1 MSNFYFSQTI
11 AKECATFLI
20 GGTDTPD
27 HGVSLT
33 TEEPTNA
40 NKPLNIRSCVKYHQ
54 PIDFNNVAVSN
65 FTGGG
70 GGGGGDVYLAG
81 GTALLPQVFTGYN
94 RLENY
99 IMIGSTTN
107 FSQYQAGKMILHR
120 NASSEEIDFVDA
132 SQNKQ
137 VSIGRNKT
145 NNAIEITTQGTIEP
159 RLNLVNASQSPKY
172 QINGVDLA
180 ESDLTND
187 RGYAQ
192 LMGGTDPTNP
202 QQFGATGTTTYN
214 KFSQLSADFIY
225 SIGNL
230 VVQNEYR
237 IGTFGTD
244 RQLRCTDLDTVNM
257 ALLNVT
263 QNRFTGEVS
272 ANSLTSENVD
282 NTSEPIL
289 TLRST
294 DYTNTL
300 TYAGSISQENENM
313 RFQASV
319 PVAGSATGARF
330 IWRLPTGAGSPDSMQ
345 LRFNTTT
352 NTVNL
357 ELYDP
362 ATTSMY
368 KCLTQS
374 PSDIQGIVGS
384 AGLLP
389 NTSMTFNVAQSF
401 AGGINLSSSPASG
414 AVAFSAS
421 TGDMTFW
428 SGAQLLKDTFL
439 SGSADLFDTVGGLVD
454 RSASSLVPSV
464 FNLVTTTPTGTEIQ
478 LSSGITLHIASAVIS
493 ERHGTNSGTAVYR
506 VSMRGRLAGFT
517 TATGTNILLFTLPA
531 GYRPT
536 IEQNFICMGHAGDKQ
551 VRIDIA
557 TSGTVTISGDG
568 SSVGS
573 QFVNLGTIDFWAGI

>member
-11 AKECATFLI
+11 AKECETFLI
-20 GGTDTPD
+20 GGTETPD
-27 HGVSLT
+27 DGANLST
-33 TEEPTNA
+33 ADPTNA
-40 NKPLNIRSCVKYHQ
+40 SKPLNIRTCVKYHQ

-70 GGGGGDVYLAG
+70 GGGGDVFLAG
-81 GTALLPQVFTGYN
+81 GTVLLPQVFTGYN
-94 RLENY
+94 RFDNH

-107 FSQYQAGKMILHR
+107 FSEYQAGKMLLHR
-120 NASSEEIDFVDA
+120 NGSSEEIDFVDA
-132 SQNKQ
+132 SQNKE

-145 NNAIEITTQGTIEP
+145 NNAIEITTQGAIEP

-192 LMGGTDPTNP
+192 LMGGTDPVNP
-202 QQFGATGTTTYN
+202 QVFGSTATTYN

-225 SIGNL
+225 SIGNI

-237 IGTFGTD
+237 IGTLGTD

-257 ALLNVT
+257 ALLDAT

-272 ANSLTSENVD
+272 ANTLTAENVD

-289 TLRST
+289 SLRST
-294 DYTNTL
+294 DYTNTI

-362 ATTSMY
+362 ATTAMY

-389 NTSMTFNVAQSF
+389 NTSMTFNVAQTF
-401 AGGINLSSSPASG
+401 AGGVNLTSTPASG
-414 AVAFSAS
+414 AVAFSSS
-421 TGDMTFW
+421 TGDMTFS
-428 SGAQLLKDTFL
+428 SGAQLLKDTFQ
-439 SGSADLFDTVGGLVD
+439 SGGADLFDTVGGLVD
-454 RSASSLVPSV
+454 RSATSLLPSV
-464 FNLVTTTPTGTEIQ
+464 FNLVTGTPTGTEIQ
-478 LSSGITLHIASAVIS
+478 LASGITIHIASAVIS
-493 ERHGTNSGTAVYR
+493 QRNGTNGSTPVYR
-506 VSMRGRLAGFT
+506 VSMRGRLTGFAT
-517 TATGTNILLFTLPA
+517 STGTNILLFTLPT

-536 IEQNFICMGHAGDKQ
+536 IEQNFICMGHTGDKL

-557 TSGTVTISGDG
+557 TSGTVTISGAG

-573 QFVNLGTIDFWAGI
+573 QFVNLGTIEFWAGI

>member
-1 MSNFYFSQTI
+1 MSNFLFSQTVT
-11 AKECATFLI
+11 KECATFSI
-20 GGTDTPD
+20 GGTDTPED
-27 HGVSLT
+27 GPNLT
-33 TEEPTNA
+33 TDEPTNT

-65 FTGGG
+65 FSGGG
-70 GGGGGDVYLAG
+70 GGGSGDVFLAG
-81 GTALLPQVFTGYN
+81 GTLLLPQVFTGYN
-94 RLENY
+94 RFDNH

-107 FSQYQAGKMILHR
+107 FAEYQAGKLLLHR

-132 SQNKQ
+132 SQNKE

-145 NNAIEITTQGTIEP
+145 NNSIEITTQGTIEP
-159 RLNLVNASQSPKY
+159 RLNLVNAGQSPKY
-172 QINGVDLA
+172 QINGIDLA

-202 QQFGATGTTTYN
+202 QVFGSTATTYN

-244 RQLRCTDLDTVNM
+244 RQLRCTDLDTVNI
-257 ALLNVT
+257 ALLNAT

-272 ANSLTSENVD
+272 SNTLTSENVD

-330 IWRLPTGAGSPDSMQ
+330 IWRLPTGVGSPDSMQ

-357 ELYDP
+357 EIYDP

-384 AGLLP
+384 AGLIP
-389 NTSMTFNVAQSF
+389 NTSLTFNVSQTF
-401 AGGINLSSSPASG
+401 AGGLNMTSTPASG
-414 AVAFSAS
+414 AVAFSSS
-421 TGDMTFW
+421 TGDMTF
-428 SGAQLLKDTFL
+428 SNGAQLLKDTFQ
-439 SGSADLFDTVGGLVD
+439 SGSADLFDTVNGLVD
-454 RSASSLVPSV
+454 RSATSLLPSV

-478 LSSGITLHIASAVIS
+478 LSSGINIHIASAVIS
-493 ERHGTNSGTAVYR
+493 EKHGTNGSTPVYR
-506 VSMRGRLAGFT
+506 VSMRGRLTGFT

>member
-11 AKECATFLI
+11 AKECETFSI

-27 HGVSLT
+27 DGASLT
-33 TEEPTNA
+33 TVDPTNA
-40 NKPLNIRSCVKYHQ
+40 SKPLNIRTCVKYHQ

-70 GGGGGDVYLAG
+70 GGGGGDVFLAG

-94 RLENY
+94 RFDNH

-107 FSQYQAGKMILHR
+107 FAEYQAGKMMLHR

-132 SQNKQ
+132 SQNKE

-159 RLNLVNASQSPKY
+159 RLNLVNAGQSPKY

-192 LMGGTDPTNP
+192 LMGGTDPANP
-202 QQFGATGTTTYN
+202 QQFGATGTTYN

-225 SIGNL
+225 SIGNI

-237 IGTFGTD
+237 IGTLGTD

-257 ALLNVT
+257 ALLDAT

-272 ANSLTSENVD
+272 ANTLTAENVD
-282 NTSEPIL
+282 NTSDPIL
-289 TLRST
+289 SLRST

-362 ATTSMY
+362 ATTTMY

-389 NTSMTFNVAQSF
+389 NTSMTFNVTQTF
-401 AGGINLSSSPASG
+401 AGGVSLTSTPASG
-414 AVAFSAS
+414 AVAFSSS
-421 TGDMTFW
+421 TGDMTFS
-428 SGAQLLKDTFL
+428 SGAQLLKDTFQ

-454 RSASSLVPSV
+454 RSAASLLPSV
-464 FNLVTTTPTGTEIQ
+464 FNLVTGTPTGTEVQ
-478 LSSGITLHIASAVIS
+478 LASGVLVSVASSIIS
-493 ERHGTNSGTAVYR
+493 ERNGTNAGTAVYR
-506 VSMRGRLAGFT
+506 VSMRGRLSGFT

-536 IEQNFICMGHAGDKQ
+536 IEQNFICMGHTFDKF

-557 TSGTVTISGDG
+557 TSGGVSISGDG